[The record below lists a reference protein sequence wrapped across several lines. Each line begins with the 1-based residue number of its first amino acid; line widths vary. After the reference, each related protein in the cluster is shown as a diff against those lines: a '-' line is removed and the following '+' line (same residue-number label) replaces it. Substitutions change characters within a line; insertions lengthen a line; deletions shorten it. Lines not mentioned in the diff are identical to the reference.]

1 MKNQEKIYI
10 TKMYIAILTFSR
22 LLKST
27 KLYNLLSK
35 KVYFNYP
42 PQGFRLQDKFLINN
56 PFIINL
62 F

>member
-10 TKMYIAILTFSR
+10 TKMCIAILTFSR

-35 KVYFNYP
+35 KYISNTHLKDLRYKVTF
-42 PQGFRLQDKFLINN
+42 
-56 PFIINL
+56 
-62 F
+62 